1 MLNVNKETMLM
12 VAVVVALLATF
23 YMYKELQKTKQDVQG
38 LATNGQK
45 LDSQFSELTHAL
57 ANDANKREEEDE
69 TEDKK

>member
-1 MLNVNKETMLM
+1 MLNVNKETMMM

-57 ANDANKREEEDE
+57 ANDANEQEDE

>member
-1 MLNVNKETMLM
+1 MLNVNKETMMM

-38 LATNGQK
+38 LATNSQK

-57 ANDANKREEEDE
+57 ANDANEQEDE

>member
-1 MLNVNKETMLM
+1 MLNVNKETMMM

-45 LDSQFSELTHAL
+45 LDSQFSELTRAL
-57 ANDANKREEEDE
+57 ANDANEQEDE

>member
-1 MLNVNKETMLM
+1 MLNVNKETMMM

-38 LATNGQK
+38 LATNSQK
-45 LDSQFSELTHAL
+45 LDSQFSELTRAL
-57 ANDANKREEEDE
+57 ANDANEQEDE

>member
-1 MLNVNKETMLM
+1 MMM

-57 ANDANKREEEDE
+57 ANDAYEQEDE
-69 TEDKK
+69 TEDKN

>member
-1 MLNVNKETMLM
+1 MLNVNKETMMM

-38 LATNGQK
+38 LTTNGQK
-45 LDSQFSELTHAL
+45 LDSQFSELTRAL
-57 ANDANKREEEDE
+57 ANDANEQEDE

>member
-1 MLNVNKETMLM
+1 MLNVNKETMMM

-57 ANDANKREEEDE
+57 ANDANEQEDD
-69 TEDKK
+69 TEDKN

>member
-1 MLNVNKETMLM
+1 MLNVNKETMMM

-45 LDSQFSELTHAL
+45 LDSQFSELTHTL
-57 ANDANKREEEDE
+57 ANDANEQEDE